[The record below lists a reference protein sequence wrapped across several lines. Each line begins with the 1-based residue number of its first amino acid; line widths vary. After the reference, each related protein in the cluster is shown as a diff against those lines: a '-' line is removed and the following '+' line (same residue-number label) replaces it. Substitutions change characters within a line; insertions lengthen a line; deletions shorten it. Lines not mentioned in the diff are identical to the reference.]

1 MKMYGWGRYPVIDA
15 EVISP
20 SSEKALERL
29 SLFQDNGSVTPRG
42 LGRSYGDSSLGK
54 HLVSSQRLNHMLSFD
69 DESGVLHC
77 QAGVSLSD
85 ILEVFV
91 PKGWFLPV
99 TPGTKHVTVGG
110 AIASDVHGKNHH
122 VDGCFGDHVM
132 FLDIVTGNGKTVRC
146 SPEEHPELFHATC
159 GGMGLTG
166 IIRSA
171 AFRLKPIQSAFIDQI
186 TYKASNLDES
196 LEQFERHADQPYSVA
211 WIDCISRGNALGRS
225 LLMTGRH
232 ARHGELSVHTSSGI
246 NIPVDMPSM
255 LLNPFSIKAFNTV
268 YYHKVRH
275 QEVHSTVHYEPFFY
289 PLDSIGNWNRMY
301 GKEGFTQYQFVV
313 PKAAGKQAMTSILK
327 QIVESR
333 KGSFLAV
340 LKAFGQGNDNYLSF
354 PEEGY
359 TLALDFKIEQDLF
372 SLLDTLDA
380 MVLDYGGRIYL
391 TKDARMSG
399 TTFRKSYP
407 KWEIFQKVR
416 EDFGTLHR
424 FSSLQSQRLELDE

>member
-15 EVISP
+15 EAISP

-211 WIDCISRGNALGRS
+211 WIDCISGGNALGRS

-232 ARHGELSVHTSSGI
+232 AGHGELSVHTSSGI

-268 YYHKVRH
+268 YYHIVR
-275 QEVHSTVHYEPFFY
+275 QKEVHSTVHYEPFFTR
-289 PLDSIGNWNRMY
+289 LTVLATGTGCTAR
-301 GKEGFTQYQFVV
+301 
-313 PKAAGKQAMTSILK
+313 KALPSTSL
-327 QIVESR
+327 
-333 KGSFLAV
+333 
-340 LKAFGQGNDNYLSF
+340 
-354 PEEGY
+354 
-359 TLALDFKIEQDLF
+359 
-372 SLLDTLDA
+372 
-380 MVLDYGGRIYL
+380 
-391 TKDARMSG
+391 
-399 TTFRKSYP
+399 
-407 KWEIFQKVR
+407 
-416 EDFGTLHR
+416 
-424 FSSLQSQRLELDE
+424 